1 MINTFIIDKK
11 IYHLKEG
18 VKNPS
23 DCSICYAYIS
33 QEGDIFGDLYFHS
46 FTKYDLDKLHKLLSD
61 KQKQGCN
68 VLLVQYFQDIHIRPL
83 DIVRSVEDPTW
94 VGIVK
99 EGGNNHFSVRWFD
112 NDRAKCPMP
121 KCAWPNIEE
130 GEVEKIANLPDFL
143 SECMSNQ
150 FLGGTKKPYEL
161 I

>member
-1 MINTFIIDKK
+1 MIHTFIIDKK
-11 IYHLKEG
+11 IYHLNEG

-61 KQKQGCN
+61 KKKEGCD
-68 VLLVQYFQDIHIRPL
+68 VLLIQYFQDVRIRPL

-121 KCAWPNIEE
+121 KCAWHNIEE

>member
-1 MINTFIIDKK
+1 MIHTFIIDNKVYRLKK
-11 IYHLKEG
+11 DIE
-18 VKNPS
+18 NPE
-23 DCSICYAYIS
+23 DCSICSAYIS
-33 QEGDIFGDLYFHS
+33 QDGDVFDNLYFHRFS
-46 FTKYDLDKLHKLLSD
+46 KYYLDILHKSLSD

-83 DIVRSVEDPTW
+83 DIVRWIEDPTW
-94 VGIVK
+94 VGMVE
-99 EGGNNHFSVRWFD
+99 EGNENHFSVEWFD
-112 NDRAKCPMP
+112 NDRGKCSMP
-121 KCAWPNIEE
+121 KCAWHNIEE

>member
-1 MINTFIIDKK
+1 MIYTFIVDKK
-11 IYHLKEG
+11 VYNLAENVI
-18 VKNPS
+18 NPE
-23 DCSICYAYIS
+23 DGTRCYAYIS
-33 QEGDIFGDLYFHS
+33 CNDEVFGNFYTHVLVGAELNRLR
-46 FTKYDLDKLHKLLSD
+46 KLLLDKHKS
-61 KQKQGCN
+61 GCQ
-68 VLLVQYFQDIHIRPL
+68 VLIVKGLDEDYIRPL

-112 NDRAKCPMP
+112 NDRAICPMP
-121 KCAWPNIEE
+121 KCAWHNIEE